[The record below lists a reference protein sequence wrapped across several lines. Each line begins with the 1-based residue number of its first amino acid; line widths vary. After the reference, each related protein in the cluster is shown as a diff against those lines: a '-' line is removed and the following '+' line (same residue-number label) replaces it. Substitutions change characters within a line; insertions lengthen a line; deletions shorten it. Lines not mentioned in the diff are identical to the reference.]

1 MSENIQNTQPT
12 NQTPIQG
19 ATKKCKH
26 CQSDIPKKAKVCPI
40 CRKKQGGILKW
51 IVIIFVALIIIGII
65 GSISDGNTK
74 ENNSSNPSSQASTPS
89 KEVNG
94 LTEEKYNAIETGMT
108 YAEVV
113 SIIGEDGINISES
126 EFAGIKT
133 VMYEWKSA
141 ESWGNANITFQDG
154 KVINKAQ
161 FGVASGDDIEISM
174 EQYNSIETGMTYDE
188 VVALLG
194 GEGTL
199 LSDTE
204 IAGSKAQIYT
214 WKGTSLGA
222 NANVTFSDG
231 KVTSK
236 AQFGLK

>member
-1 MSENIQNTQPT
+1 MTQ
-12 NQTPIQG
+12 
-19 ATKKCKH
+19 
-26 CQSDIPKKAKVCPI
+26 
-40 CRKKQGGILKW
+40 
-51 IVIIFVALIIIGII
+51 
-65 GSISDGNTK
+65 
-74 ENNSSNPSSQASTPS
+74 
-89 KEVNG
+89 
-94 LTEEKYNAIETGMT
+94 KYPWN
-108 YAEVV
+108 
-113 SIIGEDGINISES
+113 
-126 EFAGIKT
+126 
-133 VMYEWKSA
+133 
-141 ESWGNANITFQDG
+141 
-154 KVINKAQ
+154 
-161 FGVASGDDIEISM
+161 
-174 EQYNSIETGMTYDE
+174 DE

>member
-94 LTEEKYNAIETGMT
+94 LTEEKYNAIENGEFKPSLQLIPKKQSKF
-108 YAEVV
+108 AL
-113 SIIGEDGINISES
+113 IIRAIKKLIFGEAKE
-126 EFAGIKT
+126 
-133 VMYEWKSA
+133 
-141 ESWGNANITFQDG
+141 
-154 KVINKAQ
+154 
-161 FGVASGDDIEISM
+161 
-174 EQYNSIETGMTYDE
+174 DE
-188 VVALLG
+188 R
-194 GEGTL
+194 
-199 LSDTE
+199 
-204 IAGSKAQIYT
+204 IY
-214 WKGTSLGA
+214 
-222 NANVTFSDG
+222 
-231 KVTSK
+231 
-236 AQFGLK
+236 